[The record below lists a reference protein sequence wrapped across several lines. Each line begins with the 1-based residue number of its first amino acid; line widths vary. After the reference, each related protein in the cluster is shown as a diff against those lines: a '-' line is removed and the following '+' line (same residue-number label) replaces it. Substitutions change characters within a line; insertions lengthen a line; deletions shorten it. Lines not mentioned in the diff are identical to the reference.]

1 MSITPVARL
10 EGRQMNRD
18 GNITGEEGGSI
29 GNIHDR
35 VFGDVDNG
43 VADVYLV
50 AKARESPI
58 EHASTPTPFVQHARL
73 KSPAVTKGRL
83 EFSTYRPE
91 AGVPTWQQ
99 QSLHSAQPGTMHELQ
114 YRPVAASIRSQRSVI
129 ASVDVPSNA
138 AAVELE
144 VSGLSQEHEEA
155 LLPIIDLS
163 EVFIPAPMV
172 PARSLARPKT
182 KSSAIELIQQR
193 RPITERPTQQQ
204 RPAKR
209 NQDVAAMQ
217 STHILTSNPSRQHHI
232 AHAEPQHLERTAVS
246 TTGSSPNELGQTVA
260 RGTPRVRQ
268 LLGESASDSGKSEIA
283 GFYSEPSM
291 STVPPQLEDGD
302 SSPAHFFHKHESP
315 TIDGLR
321 TNTRLTPQPTLDRNS
336 LPPSELP
343 CPSAAQ
349 TAGSQK
355 AATLSCPEKRTNG
368 KKKSRFV
375 LSFGRKTVAVQ

>member
-1 MSITPVARL
+1 MTPGQERRSQRIRQRTQAEAQQQIWFPGVEHDGRPDSPTLPKPHPTRKSITPPPATHGEAKPLPVEPVKRSTPALQIFQSQPRSTLPTERSTSPPARRRKADYRPTSYAQYSSPKPQPISSPLGCLASEVQRSIVSITPVVRL

-35 VFGDVDNG
+35 VLGDVDNG

-58 EHASTPTPFVQHARL
+58 GHASTPTPFVQHARL

-83 EFSTYRPE
+83 EFPTYRPE
-91 AGVPTWQQ
+91 AGAPTWQQ
-99 QSLHSAQPGTMHELQ
+99 QFLHSAQPGTMHEPQ

-155 LLPIIDLS
+155 LLPVIDLS

-182 KSSAIELIQQR
+182 KS
-193 RPITERPTQQQ
+193 
-204 RPAKR
+204 
-209 NQDVAAMQ
+209 
-217 STHILTSNPSRQHHI
+217 
-232 AHAEPQHLERTAVS
+232 
-246 TTGSSPNELGQTVA
+246 
-260 RGTPRVRQ
+260 
-268 LLGESASDSGKSEIA
+268 
-283 GFYSEPSM
+283 
-291 STVPPQLEDGD
+291 
-302 SSPAHFFHKHESP
+302 
-315 TIDGLR
+315 
-321 TNTRLTPQPTLDRNS
+321 
-336 LPPSELP
+336 
-343 CPSAAQ
+343 
-349 TAGSQK
+349 
-355 AATLSCPEKRTNG
+355 
-368 KKKSRFV
+368 
-375 LSFGRKTVAVQ
+375 